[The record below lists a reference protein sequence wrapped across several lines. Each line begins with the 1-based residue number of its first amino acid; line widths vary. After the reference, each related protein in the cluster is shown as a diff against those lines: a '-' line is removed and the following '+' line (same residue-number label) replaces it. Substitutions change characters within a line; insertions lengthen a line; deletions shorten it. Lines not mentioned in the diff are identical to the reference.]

1 MKGILFVE
9 GGGHFLL
16 LWIDHKA
23 RVQVLFHPAGISFS
37 GSLCSG
43 LLGVST
49 ELPARYMSQDNF
61 FFSRGFFFSFC
72 LGVRTGL
79 SESKYCVKT
88 NVWRKLKL
96 VILLINLLTS
106 PLYEVENVAF

>member
-61 FFSRGFFFSFC
+61 FFFPEDFFFPF
-72 LGVRTGL
+72 VW
-79 SESKYCVKT
+79 ESVQVCQKANIVL
-88 NVWRKLKL
+88 R
-96 VILLINLLTS
+96 
-106 PLYEVENVAF
+106 PMFGEN

>member
-16 LWIDHKA
+16 LWIGHKA

-49 ELPARYMSQDNF
+49 ELPAHYMSQDNF
-61 FFSRGFFFSFC
+61 FFQRIFFPF
-72 LGVRTGL
+72 VW
-79 SESKYCVKT
+79 ESIQVCQKANIVL
-88 NVWRKLKL
+88 R
-96 VILLINLLTS
+96 
-106 PLYEVENVAF
+106 PMFGEN

>member
-37 GSLCSG
+37 RSLCSG

-61 FFSRGFFFSFC
+61 FFFFQRIFFFLLSGSPYRF
-72 LGVRTGL
+72 VR
-79 SESKYCVKT
+79 KQ
-88 NVWRKLKL
+88 
-96 VILLINLLTS
+96 ILC
-106 PLYEVENVAF
+106 